1 MATEGK
7 KSTGSF
13 YLAKNE
19 NTLGSIDLS
28 KLIDTFTAFIETK
41 IALLKWDAQEEVHVF
56 LSKAIILCLIFAVI
70 GLAIIFLS
78 IGLAIGVNFW
88 MDSDYLGFV
97 AVAVLY
103 LFFALLILL
112 GRKNIESRI
121 QRSLNQTIEQQK
133 AQKNE

>member
-13 YLAKNE
+13 YLAQNE

-103 LFFALLILL
+103 LFFALLIFL

-121 QRSLNQTIEQQK
+121 QRSLDQTIEQQK